1 MEETPTARPIS
12 PSLPWASNRSVSIT
26 LYVVIAFLYWASMYL
41 YMSTLPNYIQ
51 GKVQDLAV
59 VGTVLSMYGLW
70 QAIVRLPVGIGA
82 DWLNWHKPFVIAGLC
97 MTGLGAWIM
106 GGASAANA
114 LLVGRALTGLGAGV
128 WAVLV
133 VTFSNLF
140 PPDKAVRASAALTL
154 VSSLARMV
162 ATSATGVLNQ
172 AGGYGLAF
180 LLAAA
185 ISGLGI
191 LLMLAVREPP
201 RPPQRPSLQ
210 GIGSLISRRPVWLPA
225 ALNALSQYAI
235 WAVPFGF
242 VPILAKQLGATD
254 TTQSLLLSLDLGMM
268 VLGNLLVTAL
278 AGRVRSR
285 RLVIIS
291 FVLLCAGVG
300 AAALA
305 TALPAIFIG
314 LILIGLSQG
323 IAYPV
328 LMGLSI
334 EKVQIDERATAMGLH
349 QAVYALGMF
358 GGPWLSGI
366 LASAIGL
373 QPMFG
378 ITAGACLVIGL
389 FGSRW
394 LD

>member
-1 MEETPTARPIS
+1 
-12 PSLPWASNRSVSIT
+12 
-26 LYVVIAFLYWASMYL
+26 MYL

-51 GKVQDLAV
+51 GKVQDLAI

-70 QAIVRLPVGIGA
+70 QAIVRLPVGIAA

-106 GGASAANA
+106 GGAGATNA
-114 LLVGRALTGLGAGV
+114 LLIGRALTGLGAGV

-162 ATSATGVLNQ
+162 ATSATGMLNQ

-201 RPPQRPSLQ
+201 RPPQRPSLH

-278 AGRVRSR
+278 AGRIRSR